1 MRNLFTLDRL
11 TSLVAAPLIWAAHFL
26 FCYVLVSLA
35 CAYGFGGTGIG
46 IALATVIALALIG
59 YTALANYRKWRR
71 AQQAKTPGTDIGIF
85 FSLNSMLLC
94 TVSAIALVWVAY
106 PAAMLPVCAT

>member
-1 MRNLFTLDRL
+1 MRNLLTLDRL

-46 IALATVIALALIG
+46 IALATLVALALIG
-59 YTALANYRKWRR
+59 CIALANYRKWRR
-71 AQQAKTPGTDIGIF
+71 IRQAKTPGTDIGSF

-94 TVSAIALVWVAY
+94 AVSAVALIWVAY
-106 PAAMLPVCAT
+106 PAAVLPACAS